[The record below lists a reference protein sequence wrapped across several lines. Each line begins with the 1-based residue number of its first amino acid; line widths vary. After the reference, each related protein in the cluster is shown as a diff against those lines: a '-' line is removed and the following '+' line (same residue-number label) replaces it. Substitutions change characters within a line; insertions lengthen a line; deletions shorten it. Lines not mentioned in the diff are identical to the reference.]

1 MLPNQNSEAL
11 GNPNIDE
18 AETAGSA
25 LGQEGFNLSNA
36 GFKSSVTLVIEREKS
51 FEEEE
56 EETSGKVESWGV
68 YLQSEK
74 KTLIGLFWDKEL
86 ASFFKDSIQNSPL
99 LDNLKKL
106 DEENNTNT

>member
-1 MLPNQNSEAL
+1 MQPNQNSEAL

-25 LGQEGFNLSNA
+25 LSQEGSALSNTN
-36 GFKSSVTLVIEREKS
+36 FISSVSLVLERETS

-68 YLQSEK
+68 YMQSEQ
-74 KTLIGLFWDKEL
+74 KTLIGLFWDKEI
-86 ASFFKDSIQNSPL
+86 ASFFKDTIQNSPL

-106 DEENNTNT
+106 DEAK